1 MFAAA
6 EPDFEADVVGGRIE
20 QVGKIGRTPASD
32 VERKPR
38 QQMFDQI
45 GLVDAEFVALAP
57 PEKRTVRVSG
67 AAIAR
72 RCIAIAGIAGR
83 STHRSV

>member
-6 EPDFEADVVGGRIE
+6 ESDFEADVVGGWIE
-20 QVGKIGRTPASD
+20 QVGKIGRAGTAD

-45 GLVDAEFVALAP
+45 GLVDAEFMALAP
-57 PEKRTVRVSG
+57 PEKRPVRVND

-72 RCIAIAGIAGR
+72 R
-83 STHRSV
+83 

>member
-1 MFAAA
+1 
-6 EPDFEADVVGGRIE
+6 
-20 QVGKIGRTPASD
+20 
-32 VERKPR
+32 
-38 QQMFDQI
+38 MFDQI

-57 PEKRTVRVSG
+57 PEKRTVRVNG
-67 AAIAR
+67 AAILG